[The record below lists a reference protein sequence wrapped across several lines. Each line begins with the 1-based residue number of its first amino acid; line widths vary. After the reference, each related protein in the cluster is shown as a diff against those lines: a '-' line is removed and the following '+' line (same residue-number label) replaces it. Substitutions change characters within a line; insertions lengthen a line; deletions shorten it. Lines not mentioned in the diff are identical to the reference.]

1 MRQDQDLRDESAYP
15 RDSCEYVKVNREER
29 FKVKELAN
37 GTSIVRAEVKF
48 IDSERPLLL
57 TDSSIFV
64 QMGRKSE
71 AIVRKVAIP

>member
-1 MRQDQDLRDESAYP
+1 
-15 RDSCEYVKVNREER
+15 VKVNREER